1 MTKAIQQS
9 VKLGL
14 PPAQLYRI
22 FLDSRKHS
30 QVTCAPARISRKVG
44 GTFTAY
50 GSLLRGK
57 NLLLVPGKMIVQA
70 WRGTHWKA
78 SDPDSI
84 LILQFSKARGGGQ
97 IDLVH
102 VNVPSHDHAG
112 VKKGWPKYYWRPWMA
127 YIARRARKS

>member
-14 PPAQLYRI
+14 PPAKLYRI
-22 FLDSRKHS
+22 FLDSKKHAA
-30 QVTCAPARISRKVG
+30 VTGAPARLSSKVG
-44 GTFTAY
+44 GSFTAY
-50 GSLLRGK
+50 GGQLRGK

-70 WRGTHWKA
+70 WRGTHWKS

-97 IDLVH
+97 IYLVH

-112 VKKGWPKYYWRPWMA
+112 VRKGWPRYYWKPWKT
-127 YIARRARKS
+127 YISKRRRKK